1 MNETLFQVSSVASC
15 TSGRHCITSRSPP
28 FCLWHVYFLH
38 GSKEIDIPKTV
49 WKFKVINYLLEQLKG
64 ITVPH
69 TITTSYLNLDE
80 MGRVHFTVK
89 SFQCRSELF
98 VCTAE
103 LGPKNYQTPKYIR

>member
-1 MNETLFQVSSVASC
+1 MNETLFEVSSVASC

-49 WKFKVINYLLEQLKG
+49 WKFKVISYLLEQLKS

-103 LGPKNYQTPKYIR
+103 LGPKNYQTPKCIR